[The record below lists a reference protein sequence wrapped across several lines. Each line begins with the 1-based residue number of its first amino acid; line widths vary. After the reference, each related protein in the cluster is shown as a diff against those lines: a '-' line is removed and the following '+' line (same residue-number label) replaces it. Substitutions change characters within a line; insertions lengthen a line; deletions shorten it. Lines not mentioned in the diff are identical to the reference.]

1 MKIIEKKSKSNT
13 SVIDLLIEKKDYVE
27 KVDISLKDYRKK
39 ANIPG
44 FRKGNVP
51 VGLIKKQYGT
61 AIKVEEINRI
71 VQKEISKYISD
82 NDISIL
88 GSPLPFEDGEIDW
101 TKDEIN
107 LKFEIAY
114 KPNFKLSYKP
124 KKKLTYFIIEADNEM
139 INTQVE
145 SIQNQYGKL
154 ISLQSPD
161 KQSTISGN
169 VKTAESEK
177 QKNLSL
183 DTEKFKKAFFSK
195 YLSNAKVG
203 SLININTK
211 SFDEDKYLNSLFTS
225 EEKDFINKDLIFQI
239 NEITKREKAILDKD
253 LYKKVYKNDEIKS
266 QKQFKNKV
274 KSEIEKQ
281 FINQSD
287 QKFFNDCV
295 EFLISNTKI
304 DLPEKFLKKLIIANQ
319 KEKISEDEIDKDFS
333 QSIKGIKYQLIESKL
348 IEENDIDIES
358 DAVKS
363 YAKEMI
369 IKQMAMYGQNQ
380 SDDEQLNSIV
390 KRVMSNEDEVKRM
403 YSMLLNEK
411 ILFVFKNKISKKDL
425 KVDYKKFIETAY
437 DKND

>member
-44 FRKGNVP
+44 FRKGNIP

-114 KPNFKLSYKP
+114 KPNFKLIYKP
-124 KKKLTYFIIEADNEM
+124 KKTLTYFIIEADNEM

-195 YLSNAKVG
+195 YLSNAKIG

-333 QSIKGIKYQLIESKL
+333 QSLKGIKYQLIESKL
-348 IEENDIDIES
+348 IEENDIDVKP
-358 DAVKS
+358 DAIKS

-390 KRVMSNEDEVKRM
+390 KRVMSSDDEVKRM

>member
-44 FRKGNVP
+44 FRKGNIP

-61 AIKVEEINRI
+61 AIKVEEINKI

-82 NDISIL
+82 NGISIL

-114 KPNFKLSYKP
+114 KPNFKLIYKP
-124 KKKLTYFIIEADNEM
+124 KKTLTYFIIEADNEM

-333 QSIKGIKYQLIESKL
+333 QSLKGIKYQLIESKL
-348 IEENDIDIES
+348 IEENDIDVKP
-358 DAVKS
+358 DAIKS

-390 KRVMSNEDEVKRM
+390 KRVMSSEDEVKRM

>member
-1 MKIIEKKSKSNT
+1 MKIIEKKSKSST
-13 SVIDLLIEKKDYVE
+13 SIIDLIIEKKDYLE

-61 AIKVEEINRI
+61 AIKVEEVNRI

-82 NDISIL
+82 NNISIL

-114 KPNFKLSYKP
+114 KPNFKLNYKP
-124 KKKLTYFIIEADNEM
+124 KKTLTYFTVEADNEM
-139 INTQVE
+139 INNQVE
-145 SIQNQYGKL
+145 SIQNQFGKL
-154 ISLQSPD
+154 ISLQSPE
-161 KQSTISGN
+161 KESTISGN
-169 VKTAESEK
+169 VKTAESKK

-183 DTEKFKKAFFSK
+183 DTQKFKKAFFSK
-195 YLSNAKVG
+195 YLSSAKVG

-211 SFDEDKYLNSLFTS
+211 SFNEDKYLSSLFNI

-239 NEITKREKAILDKD
+239 NEITKREKAILDKE
-253 LYKKVYKNDEIKS
+253 LYKKVYKNDEIKN

-274 KSEIEKQ
+274 KSDIEKQ

-304 DLPEKFLKKLIIANQ
+304 DLPEKFIKKLIIANQ
-319 KEKISEDEIDKDFS
+319 KEKISENEIDKDFS
-333 QSIKGIKYQLIESKL
+333 QSLRGIKYQLIESKL
-348 IEENDIDIES
+348 IEENEIDINP

-363 YAKEMI
+363 YAKEMV

-380 SDDEQLNSIV
+380 PDDEQLNSIV
-390 KRVMSNEDEVKRM
+390 QRVMSNEDELKRM
-403 YSMLLNEK
+403 YSMLINEK
-411 ILFVFKNKISKKDL
+411 ILYVFKNKISKKDS
-425 KVDYKKFIETAY
+425 KVDYKKFIENAY

>member
-13 SVIDLLIEKKDYVE
+13 SLIDLLIEKKDYVE

-211 SFDEDKYLNSLFTS
+211 SFDCLLYTS
-225 EEKDFINKDLIFQI
+225 PSPRD
-239 NEITKREKAILDKD
+239 R
-253 LYKKVYKNDEIKS
+253 
-266 QKQFKNKV
+266 
-274 KSEIEKQ
+274 
-281 FINQSD
+281 
-287 QKFFNDCV
+287 
-295 EFLISNTKI
+295 
-304 DLPEKFLKKLIIANQ
+304 
-319 KEKISEDEIDKDFS
+319 
-333 QSIKGIKYQLIESKL
+333 G
-348 IEENDIDIES
+348 
-358 DAVKS
+358 
-363 YAKEMI
+363 
-369 IKQMAMYGQNQ
+369 
-380 SDDEQLNSIV
+380 
-390 KRVMSNEDEVKRM
+390 
-403 YSMLLNEK
+403 
-411 ILFVFKNKISKKDL
+411 
-425 KVDYKKFIETAY
+425 
-437 DKND
+437 

>member
-1 MKIIEKKSKSNT
+1 MKITEKKSKSNT
-13 SVIDLLIEKKDYVE
+13 SLIDLLIEKKDYVE

-124 KKKLTYFIIEADNEM
+124 KKTLTYFIIEADNEM
-139 INTQVE
+139 INAQVE

-253 LYKKVYKNDEIKS
+253 LYKKVYKNDEIKT

-348 IEENDIDIES
+348 IEENDIDIKS

>member
-44 FRKGNVP
+44 FRKGNIP

-61 AIKVEEINRI
+61 AIKVEEINKI

-114 KPNFKLSYKP
+114 KPNFKLIYKP
-124 KKKLTYFIIEADNEM
+124 KKTITYFIIEADNEM

-225 EEKDFINKDLIFQI
+225 EEKDFINKDLIFKI
-239 NEITKREKAILDKD
+239 NEISKREKAILDKD

-333 QSIKGIKYQLIESKL
+333 QSLKGIKYQLIESKL
-348 IEENDIDIES
+348 IEENDIS
-358 DAVKS
+358 VKPDAIKS

-390 KRVMSNEDEVKRM
+390 KRVMSSEDEVKRM

>member
-1 MKIIEKKSKSNT
+1 MKIIEKKSKSST
-13 SVIDLLIEKKDYVE
+13 SIIDLIIEKKDYLE

-44 FRKGNVP
+44 FRKGNIP

-61 AIKVEEINRI
+61 AIKVEEVNRI

-82 NDISIL
+82 NNISIL

-114 KPNFKLSYKP
+114 KPNFKLNYKP
-124 KKKLTYFIIEADNEM
+124 KKTLTYFTVEADNEM
-139 INTQVE
+139 INNQVE

-154 ISLQSPD
+154 ISLQSAE
-161 KQSTISGN
+161 KESTISGN
-169 VKTAESEK
+169 VKTAESKK

-195 YLSNAKVG
+195 YLSSAKVG

-211 SFDEDKYLNSLFTS
+211 SFNEDKYLSSLFDI

-239 NEITKREKAILDKD
+239 NEITKREKAILDKE
-253 LYKKVYKNDEIKS
+253 LYKKVYGNDEIKN

-274 KSEIEKQ
+274 KSDIEKQ

-295 EFLISNTKI
+295 EFLISDTKI
-304 DLPEKFLKKLIIANQ
+304 DLPEKFIKKLIIANQ
-319 KEKISEDEIDKDFS
+319 KEKISENEIDKDFS
-333 QSIKGIKYQLIESKL
+333 QSLRGIKYQLIESKL
-348 IEENDIDIES
+348 IEENEIDINP

-363 YAKEMI
+363 YAKEMV

-380 SDDEQLNSIV
+380 PDDEQLNSIV
-390 KRVMSNEDEVKRM
+390 QRVMSNEDELKRM
-403 YSMLLNEK
+403 YSMLINEK
-411 ILFVFKNKISKKDL
+411 ILYVFKNKISKKDS

>member
-1 MKIIEKKSKSNT
+1 MKISEKKSKSNT
-13 SVIDLLIEKKDYVE
+13 SLIDLLIEKKDYVE

-124 KKKLTYFIIEADNEM
+124 KKTLTYFIIEADNEM
-139 INTQVE
+139 INAQVE

-154 ISLQSPD
+154 ISLQSPE
-161 KQSTISGN
+161 KKSIISGD

-195 YLSNAKVG
+195 YLSSAKVG

-211 SFDEDKYLNSLFTS
+211 SFDEDKYLNSLFNS

-304 DLPEKFLKKLIIANQ
+304 DLPEKFIKKLIIANQ

-333 QSIKGIKYQLIESKL
+333 QSIEGIKYQLIESEL
-348 IEENDIDIES
+348 IEENDIDVKP
-358 DAVKS
+358 DAIKS
-363 YAKEMI
+363 YTKEMI

>member
-13 SVIDLLIEKKDYVE
+13 SLIDLLIEKKDYVE

-39 ANIPG
+39 VNIPG

-124 KKKLTYFIIEADNEM
+124 KKTLTYFIIEADNEM

-195 YLSNAKVG
+195 YLSSAKVG

-348 IEENDIDIES
+348 IEENDIDIKS

-425 KVDYKKFIETAY
+425 KVGYKKFIETAY

>member
-44 FRKGNVP
+44 FRKGNIP

-61 AIKVEEINRI
+61 AIKVEEINKI

-114 KPNFKLSYKP
+114 KPNFKLIYKP
-124 KKKLTYFIIEADNEM
+124 KKTITYFIIEADNEM
-139 INTQVE
+139 INIQVE

-333 QSIKGIKYQLIESKL
+333 QSLKGIKYQLIESKL
-348 IEENDIDIES
+348 IEENDIS
-358 DAVKS
+358 VKPDAIKS

-390 KRVMSNEDEVKRM
+390 KRVMSSEDEVKRM

>member
-13 SVIDLLIEKKDYVE
+13 SLIDLLIEKKDYVE

-39 ANIPG
+39 VNIPG

-348 IEENDIDIES
+348 IEENDIDIKS
-358 DAVKS
+358 DAIKS

>member
-13 SVIDLLIEKKDYVE
+13 SLIDLLIEKKDYVE

-44 FRKGNVP
+44 FRKGNIP

-61 AIKVEEINRI
+61 AIKVEEINKI

-114 KPNFKLSYKP
+114 KPNFKLIYKP
-124 KKKLTYFIIEADNEM
+124 KKTITYFIIEADNEM

-225 EEKDFINKDLIFQI
+225 EEKDFINKDLIFEI
-239 NEITKREKAILDKD
+239 NEISKREKAILDKD

-333 QSIKGIKYQLIESKL
+333 QSLKGIKYQLIESKL
-348 IEENDIDIES
+348 IEENDIDVKP
-358 DAVKS
+358 DAIKS

-390 KRVMSNEDEVKRM
+390 KRVMSSEDEVKRM

>member
-13 SVIDLLIEKKDYVE
+13 SLIDLLIEKKDYVE

-169 VKTAESEK
+169 IKTAESEK

-348 IEENDIDIES
+348 IEENDIDVKP
-358 DAVKS
+358 DAIKS
-363 YAKEMI
+363 YVKEMI

-390 KRVMSNEDEVKRM
+390 KRVMSSEDEVKRM

-425 KVDYKKFIETAY
+425 KVDYKKFIETAF

>member
-1 MKIIEKKSKSNT
+1 MKITEKKSKSNT

-27 KVDISLKDYRKK
+27 KVGISLKDYRKK
-39 ANIPG
+39 ANVPG

-51 VGLIKKQYGT
+51 VRLIKKQYGT

-71 VQKEISKYISD
+71 VQKEISKYITD
-82 NDISIL
+82 NNISIL
-88 GSPLPFEDGEIDW
+88 GSPLPFEDGKIDW

-124 KKKLTYFIIEADNEM
+124 KKTLTYFILEADNEM
-139 INTQVE
+139 IKTQVE

-154 ISLQSPD
+154 ISLQSPE
-161 KQSTISGN
+161 KESTISGN
-169 VKTAESEK
+169 VKTSESDK
-177 QKNLSL
+177 QINLSL
-183 DTEKFKKAFFSK
+183 DTQKFKKTFFSK
-195 YLSNAKVG
+195 YLSSAKVG

-211 SFDEDKYLNSLFTS
+211 SFDEDEYLNSLFKT

-239 NEITKREKAILDKD
+239 NEITKREKAILDKE
-253 LYKKVYKNDEIKS
+253 LYKKVYKNDEIKN

-304 DLPEKFLKKLIIANQ
+304 DLPEKFIKKLIIANQ
-319 KEKISEDEIDKDFS
+319 KEKISENEIDKDFS
-333 QSIKGIKYQLIESKL
+333 QSLRGIKYQLIESKL
-348 IEENDIDIES
+348 IEENEIDINP

-363 YAKEMI
+363 YAKEMV

-380 SDDEQLNSIV
+380 PDDEQLNSIV
-390 KRVMSNEDEVKRM
+390 QRVMSNEDELKRM
-403 YSMLLNEK
+403 YSMLINEK
-411 ILFVFKNKISKKDL
+411 ILYVFKNKISKKDS

>member
-44 FRKGNVP
+44 FRKGNIP

-61 AIKVEEINRI
+61 AIKVEEINKI

-82 NDISIL
+82 KDISIL

-114 KPNFKLSYKP
+114 KPNFKLIYKP
-124 KKKLTYFIIEADNEM
+124 KKTLTYFIIEADNEM

-225 EEKDFINKDLIFQI
+225 EEKDFINKDLIFKI
-239 NEITKREKAILDKD
+239 NEISKREKAILDKD
-253 LYKKVYKNDEIKS
+253 LYKKVYKNDEIKT

-333 QSIKGIKYQLIESKL
+333 QSLKGIKYQLIESKL
-348 IEENDIDIES
+348 IEENDIS
-358 DAVKS
+358 VKPDAIKS

-390 KRVMSNEDEVKRM
+390 KRVMSSEDEVKRM

>member
-13 SVIDLLIEKKDYVE
+13 SLIDLLIEKKDYVE

-39 ANIPG
+39 VNIPG

-124 KKKLTYFIIEADNEM
+124 KKTLTYFIVEADNEM

-154 ISLQSPD
+154 ISLQSPE

-195 YLSNAKVG
+195 YLSSAKVG

-348 IEENDIDIES
+348 IEENDIDIKS

>member
-13 SVIDLLIEKKDYVE
+13 SLIDLLIEKKDYVE

-124 KKKLTYFIIEADNEM
+124 KKTLTYFIIEADNEM

-333 QSIKGIKYQLIESKL
+333 QSLKGIKYQLIESKL
-348 IEENDIDIES
+348 IEENDIDIKS

>member
-44 FRKGNVP
+44 FRKGNIP

-124 KKKLTYFIIEADNEM
+124 KKKLTYFIIEADDEM

-333 QSIKGIKYQLIESKL
+333 QSLKGIKYQLIESKL
-348 IEENDIDIES
+348 IEENDIDVKP
-358 DAVKS
+358 DAIKS

-390 KRVMSNEDEVKRM
+390 KRVMSSEDEVKRM

>member
-1 MKIIEKKSKSNT
+1 MKIIEKKSKSST
-13 SVIDLLIEKKDYVE
+13 SIIDLIIEKKDYLE
-27 KVDISLKDYRKK
+27 KLDISLKDYRKK

-61 AIKVEEINRI
+61 AIKVEEVNRI

-82 NDISIL
+82 NNISIL

-114 KPNFKLSYKP
+114 KPNFKLNYKP
-124 KKKLTYFIIEADNEM
+124 KKTLTYFTVEADNEM
-139 INTQVE
+139 INNQVE
-145 SIQNQYGKL
+145 SMQNQYGKL
-154 ISLQSPD
+154 ISLQSPE
-161 KQSTISGN
+161 KESTISGN
-169 VKTAESEK
+169 VKTAESKK

-183 DTEKFKKAFFSK
+183 DTQKFKKAFFSK
-195 YLSNAKVG
+195 YLSSAKVG

-211 SFDEDKYLNSLFTS
+211 SFNEDKYLSSLFNI

-239 NEITKREKAILDKD
+239 NEITKREKAILDKE
-253 LYKKVYKNDEIKS
+253 LYKKVYKNDEIKN

-274 KSEIEKQ
+274 KSDIEKQ

-295 EFLISNTKI
+295 EFLISDTKI
-304 DLPEKFLKKLIIANQ
+304 DLPEKFIKKLIIANQ
-319 KEKISEDEIDKDFS
+319 KEKISENEIDKDFS
-333 QSIKGIKYQLIESKL
+333 QSLRGIKYQLIESKL
-348 IEENDIDIES
+348 IEENDIDINT

-363 YAKEMI
+363 YAKEMV

-380 SDDEQLNSIV
+380 PDDEQLNSIV
-390 KRVMSNEDEVKRM
+390 QRVMSNEDELKRM
-403 YSMLLNEK
+403 YSMLINEK
-411 ILFVFKNKISKKDL
+411 ILYVFKNKISKKDS

>member
-1 MKIIEKKSKSNT
+1 
-13 SVIDLLIEKKDYVE
+13 
-27 KVDISLKDYRKK
+27 
-39 ANIPG
+39 
-44 FRKGNVP
+44 
-51 VGLIKKQYGT
+51 
-61 AIKVEEINRI
+61 
-71 VQKEISKYISD
+71 
-82 NDISIL
+82 
-88 GSPLPFEDGEIDW
+88 
-101 TKDEIN
+101 
-107 LKFEIAY
+107 
-114 KPNFKLSYKP
+114 
-124 KKKLTYFIIEADNEM
+124 M

-225 EEKDFINKDLIFQI
+225 EEKDFINKDLIFKI
-239 NEITKREKAILDKD
+239 NEISKREKAILDKD

-333 QSIKGIKYQLIESKL
+333 QSLKGIKYQLIESKL
-348 IEENDIDIES
+348 IEENDIDVKP
-358 DAVKS
+358 DAIKS

-390 KRVMSNEDEVKRM
+390 KRVMSSEDEVKRM

>member
-44 FRKGNVP
+44 FRKGNIP

-61 AIKVEEINRI
+61 AIKVEEINKI

-82 NDISIL
+82 KDISIL

-114 KPNFKLSYKP
+114 KPNFKLIYKP
-124 KKKLTYFIIEADNEM
+124 KKTLTYFIIEADNEM

-183 DTEKFKKAFFSK
+183 ETEKFKKAFFSK

-333 QSIKGIKYQLIESKL
+333 QSLKGIKYQLIESKL
-348 IEENDIDIES
+348 IEENDIDVKP
-358 DAVKS
+358 DAIKS

-390 KRVMSNEDEVKRM
+390 KRVMSSEDEVKRM

>member
-13 SVIDLLIEKKDYVE
+13 SLIDLLIEKKDYVE

-39 ANIPG
+39 VNIPG

-169 VKTAESEK
+169 IKTAESEK

-183 DTEKFKKAFFSK
+183 DSEKFKKAFFSK
-195 YLSNAKVG
+195 YLSSAKVG

-211 SFDEDKYLNSLFTS
+211 SFDEDKYLNSLFNS

-348 IEENDIDIES
+348 IEENDIDIKS

-390 KRVMSNEDEVKRM
+390 KRVMSNKDEVKRM

>member
-13 SVIDLLIEKKDYVE
+13 SLIDLLIEKKDYVE

-114 KPNFKLSYKP
+114 KPNFKLIYKP
-124 KKKLTYFIIEADNEM
+124 KKTLTYFIIEADNEM

-348 IEENDIDIES
+348 IEENDIDIKS

>member
-1 MKIIEKKSKSNT
+1 MKITEKKSKSNT
-13 SVIDLLIEKKDYVE
+13 SLIDLLIEKKDYVE

-124 KKKLTYFIIEADNEM
+124 KKTLTYFIIEADNEM

-225 EEKDFINKDLIFQI
+225 EEKDFINKDLIFEI

-348 IEENDIDIES
+348 IEENDIDIKS
-358 DAVKS
+358 DAIKS

-390 KRVMSNEDEVKRM
+390 KRVMSSEDEVKRM

>member
-114 KPNFKLSYKP
+114 KPNFKLIYKP
-124 KKKLTYFIIEADNEM
+124 KKTLTYFIIEADNEM

-348 IEENDIDIES
+348 IEENDIDIKP

>member
-13 SVIDLLIEKKDYVE
+13 SLIDLLIEKKDYVE

-82 NDISIL
+82 NNISIL

-114 KPNFKLSYKP
+114 KPNFKLNYKP
-124 KKKLTYFIIEADNEM
+124 KKTLTYFTVEADNEM
-139 INTQVE
+139 INNQVE
-145 SIQNQYGKL
+145 SMQNQYGKL
-154 ISLQSPD
+154 ISLQSPE
-161 KQSTISGN
+161 KESTISGN
-169 VKTAESEK
+169 VKTAESKK

-183 DTEKFKKAFFSK
+183 DTQKFKKAFFSK
-195 YLSNAKVG
+195 YLSSAKVG

-211 SFDEDKYLNSLFTS
+211 SFNEDKYLSSLFNI

-274 KSEIEKQ
+274 KSDIEKQ

-295 EFLISNTKI
+295 EFLISDTKI
-304 DLPEKFLKKLIIANQ
+304 DLPEKFIKKLIIANQ
-319 KEKISEDEIDKDFS
+319 KEKISKNEIDKDFS
-333 QSIKGIKYQLIESKL
+333 KSLRGIKYQLIESKL
-348 IEENDIDIES
+348 IEENDIDINT

-363 YAKEMI
+363 YAKEMV

-380 SDDEQLNSIV
+380 PDDEQLNSIV
-390 KRVMSNEDEVKRM
+390 QRVMSNEDELKRM
-403 YSMLLNEK
+403 YSMLINEK
-411 ILFVFKNKISKKDL
+411 ILYVFKNKISKKDS
-425 KVDYKKFIETAY
+425 KVDYKKFIETAF

>member
-114 KPNFKLSYKP
+114 KPNFKLIYKP
-124 KKKLTYFIIEADNEM
+124 KKTLTYFIIEADNEM

-348 IEENDIDIES
+348 IEENDIDVKP
-358 DAVKS
+358 DAIKS

>member
-1 MKIIEKKSKSNT
+1 MKIIEKKSKSST
-13 SVIDLLIEKKDYVE
+13 SIIDLIIEKKDYLE

-61 AIKVEEINRI
+61 AIKVEEVNRI

-82 NDISIL
+82 NNISIL

-114 KPNFKLSYKP
+114 KPNFKLIYKP
-124 KKKLTYFIIEADNEM
+124 KKTLTYFIIEADNEM

-239 NEITKREKAILDKD
+239 NEISKREKAILDKD
-253 LYKKVYKNDEIKS
+253 LYKKVYKNDEIKT

-304 DLPEKFLKKLIIANQ
+304 DLPENFLKKLIIANQ
-319 KEKISEDEIDKDFS
+319 KEKISENEIDKDFS
-333 QSIKGIKYQLIESKL
+333 QSLRGIKYQLIESKL
-348 IEENDIDIES
+348 IEENEIDINP

-363 YAKEMI
+363 YAKEMV

-380 SDDEQLNSIV
+380 PDDEQLNSIV
-390 KRVMSNEDEVKRM
+390 QRVMSNEDELKRM
-403 YSMLLNEK
+403 YSMLINEK
-411 ILFVFKNKISKKDL
+411 ILYVFKNKISKKDS

>member
-13 SVIDLLIEKKDYVE
+13 SLIDLLIEKKDYVE

-39 ANIPG
+39 VNIPG

-304 DLPEKFLKKLIIANQ
+304 DLPEKFIKKLIIANH

-348 IEENDIDIES
+348 IEENDIDIKS

>member
-44 FRKGNVP
+44 FRKGNIP

-61 AIKVEEINRI
+61 AIKVEEINKI

-114 KPNFKLSYKP
+114 KPNFKLIYKP
-124 KKKLTYFIIEADNEM
+124 KKTLTYFIIEADNEM

-225 EEKDFINKDLIFQI
+225 EEKDFINKDLIFKI
-239 NEITKREKAILDKD
+239 NEISKREKAILDKD

-333 QSIKGIKYQLIESKL
+333 QSLKGIKYQLIESKL
-348 IEENDIDIES
+348 IEENDIS
-358 DAVKS
+358 VKPDAIKS

-390 KRVMSNEDEVKRM
+390 KRVMSSEDEVKRM

>member
-13 SVIDLLIEKKDYVE
+13 SLIDLLIEKKDYVE

-225 EEKDFINKDLIFQI
+225 EEKDFVNKDLIFQI

-348 IEENDIDIES
+348 IEENDIDIKS

-390 KRVMSNEDEVKRM
+390 KRIMSNEDEVKRM

>member
-13 SVIDLLIEKKDYVE
+13 SLIDLLIEKKDYVE

-124 KKKLTYFIIEADNEM
+124 KKTLTYFIIEADNEM

-348 IEENDIDIES
+348 IEENDIDIKS

-390 KRVMSNEDEVKRM
+390 KRVMSNKDEVKRM

>member
-1 MKIIEKKSKSNT
+1 MKITEKKSKSNT
-13 SVIDLLIEKKDYVE
+13 SLIDLLIEKKDYVE

-161 KQSTISGN
+161 KQSTILGN

-195 YLSNAKVG
+195 YLSNTKVG

-225 EEKDFINKDLIFQI
+225 EEKDFINKDLIFEI

-253 LYKKVYKNDEIKS
+253 LYKKVYKNDEIKT

-333 QSIKGIKYQLIESKL
+333 QSLKGIKYQLIESKL
-348 IEENDIDIES
+348 IEENDIDVKP
-358 DAVKS
+358 DAIKS

-380 SDDEQLNSIV
+380 SGDEQLNSIV
-390 KRVMSNEDEVKRM
+390 KRVMSSEDEVKRM

>member
-1 MKIIEKKSKSNT
+1 MKITEKKSKSNT
-13 SVIDLLIEKKDYVE
+13 SLIDLLIEKKDYVE

-124 KKKLTYFIIEADNEM
+124 KKTLTYFIIEADNEM

-183 DTEKFKKAFFSK
+183 DIEKFKKAFFSK

-348 IEENDIDIES
+348 IEENDIDIKS
-358 DAVKS
+358 DAIKS

>member
-13 SVIDLLIEKKDYVE
+13 SLIDLLIEKKDYVE

-39 ANIPG
+39 VNIPG

-169 VKTAESEK
+169 IKTAESEK

-348 IEENDIDIES
+348 IEENDIDIKS

>member
-13 SVIDLLIEKKDYVE
+13 SLIDLLIEKKDYVE

-124 KKKLTYFIIEADNEM
+124 KKTLTYFIIEADNEM

-225 EEKDFINKDLIFQI
+225 EEKDFINKDLIFEI

-348 IEENDIDIES
+348 IEENDIDIKS
-358 DAVKS
+358 DAIKS